1 MRSNFTQ
8 AAGLDTGPVSL
19 EPYRSQ
25 KHFELER
32 EKIFRRT
39 WLIMGRTEDVP
50 NVGDY
55 IVKEVEI
62 CGASILITHG
72 AGGAIRAFHNVC
84 SHRGNLVVWDEKG
97 SRKTMFRCPYHAWTY
112 GNDGKLIGVT
122 DEKMFFGV
130 DKKKCGLNTIQ
141 CETWDG
147 WIFINLNPEN
157 TVSLKDY
164 LGAMGEFLSDIPY
177 PNAHRSVKIRAHL
190 KCNWKF
196 LVDAFSESYH
206 IPVLHSKTIGP
217 RSRASPILLRICRT
231 PNSLARI
238 TRSRCLATTTTSP
251 ARHSSSRSF
260 AYAGMASETCWPP
273 TRARTPRPCARTA
286 A

>member
-72 AGGAIRAFHNVC
+72 PAAPSA
-84 SHRGNLVVWDEKG
+84 
-97 SRKTMFRCPYHAWTY
+97 
-112 GNDGKLIGVT
+112 
-122 DEKMFFGV
+122 
-130 DKKKCGLNTIQ
+130 
-141 CETWDG
+141 
-147 WIFINLNPEN
+147 
-157 TVSLKDY
+157 
-164 LGAMGEFLSDIPY
+164 
-177 PNAHRSVKIRAHL
+177 RS
-190 KCNWKF
+190 
-196 LVDAFSESYH
+196 
-206 IPVLHSKTIGP
+206 
-217 RSRASPILLRICRT
+217 
-231 PNSLARI
+231 
-238 TRSRCLATTTTSP
+238 TTS
-251 ARHSSSRSF
+251 
-260 AYAGMASETCWPP
+260 
-273 TRARTPRPCARTA
+273 ARTA
-286 A
+286 ATSWSGTRRVRARPCSAARTTPGPTATTAS